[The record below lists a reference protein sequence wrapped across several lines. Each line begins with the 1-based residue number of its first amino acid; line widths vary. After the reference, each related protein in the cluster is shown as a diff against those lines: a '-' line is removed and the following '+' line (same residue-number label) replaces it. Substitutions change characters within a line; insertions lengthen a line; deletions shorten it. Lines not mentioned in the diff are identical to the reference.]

1 MEYPEILSTQNTWII
16 GLTQEPST
24 RAYYVIFYY
33 DIYAILGKQRCFNY
47 FGKMYINIP
56 YSDFDEFSDI
66 GSGGY
71 GTVHTAKYK
80 YRSLSL
86 SYGNIPEY
94 VVLKRFKR
102 FDGTPELFINEVIIF
117 DIIIIN

>member
-1 MEYPEILSTQNTWII
+1 MECPEILTTQDNTWII

-33 DIYAILGKQRCFNY
+33 DIYAILGKIIQRFNY
-47 FGKMYINIP
+47 FGKKYMP
-56 YSDFDEFSDI
+56 YSDFDEFREI

-80 YRSLSL
+80 YHSLSL
-86 SYGNIPEY
+86 SYVSIPEY

-102 FDGTPELFINEVIIF
+102 FDGTPELFINEVSTI
-117 DIIIIN
+117 